1 MQELDTKR
9 SRTGVLY
16 ASMIVV
22 VLGAIGFAA
31 AYSLQDGLNEPQR
44 VVGDPS
50 KRIGKGDGKSE
61 NPMVLGKVDKQ
72 TGAKNGAQGQN

>member
-16 ASMIVV
+16 ASMVIVAV
-22 VLGAIGFAA
+22 GMVGFAA
-31 AYSLQDGLNEPQR
+31 AYYMRENLNGPQE

-50 KRIGKGDGKSE
+50 KRLGKGDGKSE
-61 NPMVLGKVDKQ
+61 NPIVINKLDTPTSSSDK
-72 TGAKNGAQGQN
+72 